1 VIGLWI
7 GYAGISILGRLG
19 VDQLPLG
26 AEIVFNGRL
35 AVAALI
41 GAVVIGAS
49 VAVPVS
55 WFNLSNGLA
64 FALKSEARG
73 GTAGS
78 AALRLRRAFI
88 VAQIALAFVLLTGAS
103 LLGIS
108 LRRAMAVSPGFT
120 AGHIITGQFN
130 LTWNGY
136 PQRDTLHNF
145 FERLFE
151 KTAELPGIPAVG
163 AISALPVVGP
173 GNGDVVTVP
182 GYTPP
187 RGETGLLVHDQI
199 GVAGDYFAAMGIPL
213 VSGRFLRP
221 VDATQMQMTCVVDE
235 SFARHYWPEGGAVG
249 KEVYFGTNP
258 PPDAKYYTIVGV
270 VGAVKQNGITETVG
284 RGTVYVPYS
293 RVYFHQYYLV
303 ARTSLAPEGVA
314 NLLVSA
320 VRAADSDVPLTNLH
334 SMQYLISDSLSTRRS
349 PALMAGIFASS
360 ALLLATIGLYGI
372 MAYAVAQRTR
382 EFGVRLALGA
392 QKMDVLRLVLM
403 EGAKLAALGL
413 GAGFV
418 LSLILI
424 RFMSSLLYGV
434 EPNDPLAYAAVAAA
448 ITLVVSVA
456 CFLPARRATMVDPL
470 VALRAE

>member
-1 VIGLWI
+1 
-7 GYAGISILGRLG
+7 
-19 VDQLPLG
+19 
-26 AEIVFNGRL
+26 
-35 AVAALI
+35 
-41 GAVVIGAS
+41 
-49 VAVPVS
+49 
-55 WFNLSNGLA
+55 
-64 FALKSEARG
+64 
-73 GTAGS
+73 
-78 AALRLRRAFI
+78 
-88 VAQIALAFVLLTGAS
+88 
-103 LLGIS
+103 
-108 LRRAMAVSPGFT
+108 
-120 AGHIITGQFN
+120 
-130 LTWNGY
+130 
-136 PQRDTLHNF
+136 
-145 FERLFE
+145 
-151 KTAELPGIPAVG
+151 
-163 AISALPVVGP
+163 
-173 GNGDVVTVP
+173 
-182 GYTPP
+182 
-187 RGETGLLVHDQI
+187 
-199 GVAGDYFAAMGIPL
+199 
-213 VSGRFLRP
+213 
-221 VDATQMQMTCVVDE
+221 
-235 SFARHYWPEGGAVG
+235 
-249 KEVYFGTNP
+249 
-258 PPDAKYYTIVGV
+258 V